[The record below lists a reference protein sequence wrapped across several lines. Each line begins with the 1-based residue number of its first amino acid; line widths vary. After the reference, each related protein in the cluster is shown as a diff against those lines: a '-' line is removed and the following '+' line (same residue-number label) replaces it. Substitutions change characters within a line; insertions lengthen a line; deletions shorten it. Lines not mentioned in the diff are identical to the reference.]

1 MVDDLKDKLEYIN
14 DSGEFLYRRSRRFD
28 IGRFDI
34 NSWDIYYF
42 LDHCNTIHRTNGPAI
57 ETSSGYIAFVQNNK
71 YHNEIGWALQ
81 ISPTSAFEY
90 WLDDKLISF
99 EEWQR
104 DPRVIEALAKQRQV
118 DSMVDNSAKDFYSNF
133 LKEHSL

>member
-1 MVDDLKDKLEYIN
+1 MSDGVDDLKEKLEYVN
-14 DSGEFLYRRSRRFD
+14 DSGEFLYRRTRRFD
-28 IGRFDI
+28 IN

-42 LDHCNTIHRTNGPAI
+42 LDHLCYIIHRTNGPAI
-57 ETSSGYIAFVQNNK
+57 EISSGYIAFVQTNK
-71 YHNEIGWALQ
+71 YHNEIGWAKQ
-81 ISPTSAFEY
+81 MSSASAFEY
-90 WLDDKLISF
+90 WLDDKQIPF

-104 DPRVIEALAKQRQV
+104 DPRVIKALAKQRPV